1 MMDKTRIALA
11 WLADD
16 PTRTAYQA
24 SKRFK
29 VNQSTIGRAIAREGL
44 KVKCPTCGNFGF
56 APKQVPDDGLPR
68 HKNGRINVTEVLR
81 REAEEEK
88 LARELI

>member
-24 SKRFK
+24 AKRFGIE
-29 VNQSTIGRAIAREGL
+29 QSTVSRAMIRENS
-44 KVKCPTCGNFGF
+44 KVKCPTCGKYSFV
-56 APKQVPDDGLPR
+56 PKEIPDDGLPR
-68 HKNGRINVTEVLR
+68 YKNGRINVTEVLK
-81 REAEEEK
+81 REAEEER
-88 LARELI
+88 ARELI

>member
-29 VNQSTIGRAIAREGL
+29 VDQSTIGL
-44 KVKCPTCGNFGF
+44 S
-56 APKQVPDDGLPR
+56 
-68 HKNGRINVTEVLR
+68 
-81 REAEEEK
+81 
-88 LARELI
+88 LIHI

>member
-1 MMDKTRIALA
+1 MMIKTKQALD

-29 VNQSTIGRAIAREGL
+29 VDQSTLSRAILRENS
-44 KVKCPTCGNFGF
+44 KVKCPTCGKYSFV
-56 APKQVPDDGLPR
+56 PKEIPNDGLPR

-81 REAEEEK
+81 REAEEKRVLE
-88 LARELI
+88 ELI